1 MYSINTKK
9 NNTNF
14 LIGANVIGAVYAI
27 VFLVAGVIEYIPWY
41 LSLFCVA
48 LYIVPL
54 VVSQYVYKKNNRS
67 KWIKHIIA
75 IPFTIPY
82 MILAFTT
89 NSHIVYIYAM
99 PYIISICCYQSV
111 KFLIAPL
118 IGVFTATSVWI
129 FRNADMPGVKS
140 GGFVV
145 LVILSVYCITQ
156 VLITRYNSQVDRQA
170 YNERR
175 KVKALLDNQKALVS
189 TTKDATQT
197 LDDGLNKVNE
207 IITQIELASREVS
220 DSIIKIR
227 EGAEITSAAVREED
241 GAIADVR
248 VNLDNAF
255 NISTLVKRSA
265 GDTEEIIA
273 SSLELV
279 NKLSDGAITT
289 TAKSKD
295 VFEASINLNEKTED
309 IERILDVISEL
320 SAQTNMLSLNA
331 SIEAARAGEAGKGFA
346 VVAEEVKNLA
356 ERSKSATMD
365 ILNIINELQE
375 DSKRSLDEIKA
386 MIEINDKQNES
397 IEKIKDAFYN
407 INNSMK
413 HVKAETDKNE
423 EQLNSV
429 LYGSKVI
436 VDISKRLS
444 EVAENTVAY
453 TEETSAIAE
462 EYLSQSAEAKEEV
475 DFLKNVFDDL
485 LAMYEN
491 DDI

>member
-27 VFLVAGVIEYIPWY
+27 GFLVAGVIEYIPWY

-54 VVSQYVYKKNNRS
+54 IVSQYVYKKNNRS
-67 KWIKHIIA
+67 KWIKHMIA

-111 KFLIAPL
+111 KFLITPL

-140 GGFVV
+140 GGFGVI
-145 LVILSVYCITQ
+145 VILIVYCVTQ
-156 VLITRYNSQVDRQA
+156 VLITGYNSQVDKQV
-170 YNERR
+170 YDERR
-175 KVKALLDNQKALVS
+175 KVKKLLDNQKKLVT

-197 LDDGLNKVNE
+197 LDEGLNRVNG
-207 IITQIELASREVS
+207 IITQIESASREVS

-227 EGAEITSAAVREED
+227 EGAEITSIAVEEED
-241 GAIADVR
+241 AAIADVR
-248 VNLDNAF
+248 INLDNAF

-265 GDTEEIIA
+265 GDTEQVIS
-273 SSLELV
+273 SSLKLV
-279 NKLSDGAITT
+279 NKLSDSAVIT

-295 VFEASINLNEKTED
+295 VYEASIKLNEKTED
-309 IERILDVISEL
+309 IEKILDVINEL

-331 SIEAARAGEAGKGFA
+331 SIEAARAGESGRGFA

-356 ERSKSATMD
+356 ERSKAATMD
-365 ILNIINELQE
+365 ILSIINELQE
-375 DSKRSLDEIKA
+375 DSKRSLNEINA
-386 MIEINDKQNES
+386 MIEINNRQNDS
-397 IEKIKDAFYN
+397 IEKIKEAFYN
-407 INNSMK
+407 INDSMK
-413 HVKAETDKNE
+413 HVKMETDKSE

-429 LYGSKVI
+429 LDGSKII
-436 VDISKRLS
+436 VDISKKLS

-453 TEETSAIAE
+453 TQETSAIAE
-462 EYLSQSAEAKEEV
+462 EYLAQSAEAKEEV
-475 DFLKNVFDDL
+475 ESLKIVFDDL
-485 LAMYEN
+485 LAMY
-491 DDI
+491 DSDKK